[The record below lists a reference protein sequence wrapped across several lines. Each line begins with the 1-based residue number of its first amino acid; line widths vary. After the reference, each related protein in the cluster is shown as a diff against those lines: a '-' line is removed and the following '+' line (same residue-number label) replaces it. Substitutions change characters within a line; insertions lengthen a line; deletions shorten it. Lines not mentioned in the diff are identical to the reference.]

1 MKSAWFA
8 RLPFTVHAYPL
19 YYRNFCHTSSTLII
33 DFFFSSHNAIN
44 ISILYYY
51 IQYDNYYHMPLPT
64 TAKYWGIHLKSTR
77 WKEGLIIETVCTVYV
92 ARAVQCYRVIPPLHG
107 LGSATLLFSLF
118 AVRSNPCSQMS
129 LSVESSKV
137 PGCISYFFFFALFL
151 PLSLS
156 VQKDTWKYWKYI
168 FTLISIQNLNIIISE
183 DPWYNTTGS
192 GLENTA
198 SY

>member
-1 MKSAWFA
+1 
-8 RLPFTVHAYPL
+8 
-19 YYRNFCHTSSTLII
+19 
-33 DFFFSSHNAIN
+33 
-44 ISILYYY
+44 
-51 IQYDNYYHMPLPT
+51 
-64 TAKYWGIHLKSTR
+64 
-77 WKEGLIIETVCTVYV
+77 
-92 ARAVQCYRVIPPLHG
+92 
-107 LGSATLLFSLF
+107 
-118 AVRSNPCSQMS
+118 MS

-137 PGCISYFFFFALFL
+137 PGCISYFLFFLFFFFALFL